1 MGYVIM
7 EEIVWG
13 WCFEC
18 DQATVDFEA
27 ESGGNNT
34 CCAYWD
40 RSDRVS
46 EFVANNPPP
55 STPSKED
62 VEKALRRYDSTT
74 WSEIDKLILDCFG
87 NEWHDDMKYNLLKDW
102 ADCVGVPMSSYEDW
116 CAENNYTPSLRSE
129 THFKVRTARLTKE
142 QKIGLTIGK
151 KRFHNLRKD

>member
-1 MGYVIM
+1 M

>member
-1 MGYVIM
+1 MDLY
-7 EEIVWG
+7 WG
-13 WCFEC
+13 WCFDC

-46 EFVANNPPP
+46 EFIANNPTP
-55 STPSKED
+55 SFPSKED

-87 NEWHDDMKYNLLKDW
+87 NEWHNDMKYNLLKDW
-102 ADCVGVPMSSYEDW
+102 ADCLGVPMSSYEDW
-116 CAENNYTPSLRSE
+116 CTENNYTPSLRSE
-129 THFKVRTARLTKE
+129 THFKVRTARLTKDE
-142 QKIGLTIGK
+142 KIRLTIGK
-151 KRFHNLRKD
+151 KRLSRPS

>member
-1 MGYVIM
+1 M

-34 CCAYWD
+34 CCSYWD

-46 EFVANNPPP
+46 EFIANNPPP

-74 WSEIDKLILDCFG
+74 WSETDKLILDCFG
-87 NEWHDDMKYNLLKDW
+87 NEWHNDMKYNLLKDW
-102 ADCVGVPMSSYEDW
+102 ADCFGVPMSSYEDW
-116 CAENNYTPSLRSE
+116 CTENNYKPSLRSE
-129 THFKVRTARLTKE
+129 THFKPRAKLLTKE
-142 QKIGLTIGK
+142 QKISFYIGK
-151 KRFHNLRKD
+151 KRL

>member
-1 MGYVIM
+1 LGYVIM